1 MMKKTVS
8 PNRKM
13 GRMIAKNLIILLV
26 LILVAF
32 VSMWAWFTTGARA
45 EADGINVQCKA
56 SAGID
61 LAVVPHGAAAPDSS
75 KYTKTLNL
83 SDVEGL
89 LDDLTLTEVTS
100 DGVTFYRPSLQQNS
114 GIATPVI
121 RKDGQLVTWDKAN
134 EQVHYLSF
142 DLYIR
147 SQSKQTVYLDRSSS
161 FIPNSINLVGA
172 SAGNISSYGNFSR
185 DCIVGAA
192 RFSIVDTSNKRQL
205 LWVPHPELK
214 LVEDTVADE
223 ASGSSRHV
231 FSMMNNLASGSTY
244 EHQYY
249 AVNSDG
255 TPHETPTILGTD
267 VVVGSTKNVGS
278 NNYTLSERTKVL
290 QLTGTPQNGYYY
302 NHVTCNMWVEGE
314 DEEARLALVGGKFK
328 VDLDFSAEIN

>member
-32 VSMWAWFTTGARA
+32 VSMWAWFTAGVHA
-45 EADGINVQCKA
+45 EANGLNVQCKA

-61 LAVVPHGAAAPDSS
+61 IAVVPHGAAAPSS
-75 KYTKTLNL
+75 EAYTKKLNL
-83 SDVEGL
+83 SEIEGL
-89 LDDLTLTEVTS
+89 LDDLTLTEITS
-100 DGVTFYRPSLQQNS
+100 DGVTFYRPSLQQSS

-121 RKDGQLVTWDKAN
+121 KQDGQFVQWDKAK

-161 FIPNSINLVGA
+161 FIPNSSNLVGD

-185 DCIVGAA
+185 DCIVGAT

-205 LWVPHPELK
+205 LWIPHPELK
-214 LVEDTVADE
+214 LVENVVTDE
-223 ASGSSRHV
+223 VTGSSRHE
-231 FSMMNNLASGSTY
+231 FSMMNNLESGSTY
-244 EHQYY
+244 NHQYY
-249 AVNSDG
+249 AVASDG
-255 TPHETPTILGTD
+255 TPNETPTVLGSD
-267 VVVGSTKNVGS
+267 VVVTSTKNVGS
-278 NNYTLSERTKVL
+278 NSYTLSEKSKVL
-290 QLTGTPQNGYYY
+290 QLTGTPKNGYYY

-328 VDLDFSAEIN
+328 IDLDFSAEIN